1 MKHFWL
7 GAGLLSVFLILGIL
21 VSVFM
26 KNTHMEIS
34 QTLEEA
40 VQKAISGDLETGI
53 RLGEKAKKSWE
64 KCRQGTAA
72 VADHSP
78 MDEIDSLFAE
88 MEIYAQAREA
98 PHFAACCAQLS
109 QLVKAMYD
117 AHALTWWNFL

>member
-7 GAGLLSVFLILGIL
+7 GAGLLSLFLILGIL

-40 VQKAISGDLETGI
+40 AQKTLSGDLDSGI
-53 RLGEKAKKSWE
+53 RLGNKAKEDWKKSR
-64 KCRQGTAA
+64 KGTAA

-78 MDEIDSLFAE
+78 MDDIDSLFAE
-88 MEIYAQAREA
+88 MEVYAQAREE
-98 PHFAACCAQLS
+98 PHFAACCAQLA